1 VSIEAQ
7 EFYVLFRLIRQT
19 NWSTIGSL
27 HGRSVNIAICIL
39 ILSLDPRGGAAGLSV
54 ELKDVLT

>member
-1 VSIEAQ
+1 VSIEVQ

-19 NWSTIGSL
+19 NWYTIGSL

-39 ILSLDPRGGAAGLSV
+39 ILSLDPRGEQQG
-54 ELKDVLT
+54 